1 METTLTYQQAFE
13 ELEQIAADIES
24 EEVSVDDLAKKV
36 KRAANLLEIC
46 NAKLKLT
53 EIEVYKIIQKISDT
67 DKLN

>member
-13 ELEQIAADIES
+13 ELEQITKDIES

-36 KRAANLLEIC
+36 KRAADLLEIC

-53 EIEVYKIIQKISDT
+53 ATEVNNIIEKINTKE
-67 DKLN
+67 